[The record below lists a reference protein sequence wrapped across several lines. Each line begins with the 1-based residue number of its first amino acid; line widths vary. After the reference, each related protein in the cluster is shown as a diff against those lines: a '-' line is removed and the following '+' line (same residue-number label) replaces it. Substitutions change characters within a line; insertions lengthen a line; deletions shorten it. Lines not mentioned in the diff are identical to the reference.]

1 MSLIGAALRG
11 FDALGLAV
19 VLSALACRLFL
30 KFRLTREFELPNPN
44 YSLTLVR
51 DILSFA
57 IYCGC
62 FWSTRV
68 SWRGEDFIVRRDGT
82 MLAVHR
88 RVASAKYGEA
98 GRVGSA
104 GYGKAMR

>member
-1 MSLIGAALRG
+1 MILAAVH
-11 FDALGLAV
+11 AAV
-19 VLSALACRLFL
+19 VTKLYAR
-30 KFRLTREFELPNPN
+30 RHRVVT
-44 YSLTLVR
+44 V
-51 DILSFA
+51 SFKICA
-57 IYCGC
+57 
-62 FWSTRV
+62 TRV
-68 SWRGEDFIVRRDGT
+68 SWRGEDFTVGRDGT

>member
-1 MSLIGAALRG
+1 
-11 FDALGLAV
+11 
-19 VLSALACRLFL
+19 
-30 KFRLTREFELPNPN
+30 
-44 YSLTLVR
+44 
-51 DILSFA
+51 
-57 IYCGC
+57 
-62 FWSTRV
+62 
-68 SWRGEDFIVRRDGT
+68 